1 MHTLSLPKM
10 SRLGTKGQGQ
20 GQQPGFRES
29 LETHFDFT
37 AFFQMDYFIQFNGVV
52 LLNS

>member
-1 MHTLSLPKM
+1 MHTLPLPKM
-10 SRLGTKGQGQ
+10 SRLGTPYQ
-20 GQQPGFRES
+20 GQQLGFRES